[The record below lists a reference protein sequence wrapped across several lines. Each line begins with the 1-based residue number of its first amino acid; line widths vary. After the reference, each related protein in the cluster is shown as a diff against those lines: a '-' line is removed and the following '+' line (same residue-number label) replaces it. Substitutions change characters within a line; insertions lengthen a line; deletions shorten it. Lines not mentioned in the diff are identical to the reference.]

1 MNGKINFI
9 IDFDSTFIKTEALE
23 ELLKVSV
30 KDKKNS
36 QKILIEFSQL
46 TNKGMDGKMPFRKSL
61 IDRIKILNANKSHI
75 DKLVKK
81 LIKNIS
87 SSVKRNK
94 DFFKKYSENIYI
106 ISGGFKEIILPIVKN
121 YFIKEE
127 NVFANT
133 FKFDS
138 KGNITGIEESN
149 LLSHNNG
156 KIKQL
161 KKLNLKGNL
170 YVIGDGYTD
179 YELKKAGIA
188 HKFFAFTENVERK
201 IVLENADHVTPSFD
215 EFLYLNKL
223 PMSISYPKNR
233 IKVLLLENIHPDA
246 VKIFKDEGYKVES
259 YTKSLKEEE
268 LKKIIRDVS
277 ILGIRS
283 KTHVSREVLD
293 NAGRLICI
301 GAFCIGTNQID
312 LDAALMKGIAVFNA
326 PFSNTRSVVELAIAE
341 IIILMRKI
349 FDKSN
354 SLHKGTWDK
363 SASGSF
369 EIRGKKIGII
379 GYGKIGSQLS
389 VLAENLG
396 MEVYYYDIVDKL
408 ALGNAKKCHTL
419 QELLKKSDIVTLHI
433 DGSKMNTGFI
443 DEKEFRQMKDGVVFL
458 NLSRGHVVNIDALA
472 KYVLNGKIKG
482 ASVDVFPYEPVGNDE
497 VFESI
502 LQKLPNVIL
511 TPHIGGSTEEAQK
524 NIGNFVPSKIIEFVN
539 SGNTFYSVNFPEIQ
553 LPEFQN
559 AHRLIH
565 IHENVPGILANI
577 NKVLAD
583 HNINIIGQYLKTNEL
598 VGYVITD
605 ISKKYNPEVIHDLKK
620 IKHTIKFRILY

>member
-133 FKFDS
+133 FNFDS
-138 KGNITGIEESN
+138 KGNITGIDESN